1 MGGLLV
7 SLTRAWW
14 KRVSFWALMMGSSI
28 ASMRSK
34 RSSSY
39 LFNTL
44 MVLFLQQPSLHGVGS
59 SGLLEVLVLEESED
73 DLYICLSSLSLAL
86 LYDSLSERSSSSN
99 LKISF
104 LLGWSL
110 MRVLIRDLALALHSF
125 LK

>member
-1 MGGLLV
+1 MI
-7 SLTRAWW
+7 
-14 KRVSFWALMMGSSI
+14 GSSI
-28 ASMRSK
+28 TSMRSK
-34 RSSSY
+34 RSSSC

-59 SGLLEVLVLEESED
+59 SRPLEVLVLEDSED

-110 MRVLIRDLALALHSF
+110 MRVLISDLALALYSL

>member
-14 KRVSFWALMMGSSI
+14 KRVSFWALMLGSSI

-39 LFNTL
+39 LLSTL
-44 MVLFLQQPSLHGVGS
+44 MVLQQPSLHGVGS
-59 SGLLEVLVLEESED
+59 SGPLEVLVLEGLED
-73 DLYICLSSLSLAL
+73 DLYNCLSSLSLAL

-110 MRVLIRDLALALHSF
+110 IRVLISDLALALHSF